1 MSLISDEQYASKK
14 YELDTEEIEYNG
26 EKVRIL
32 KLTKDNVARMEAII
46 KIDSNYKDSNDINKK
61 ILYDKNNKI
70 KYNGSSSYWL
80 NQLKEIIYSNKSISS
95 FGYKYE
101 EIIFHIIVAIDNE
114 NSTHLNSDK
123 IGREAV
129 KKRILNIDKDKLIG
143 YLKNPRK
150 EYELIDI
157 IQNPEDVDE
166 KNHLSFATK
175 FCHYLSLFLF
185 KDEDAGDNF
194 SIYDSILKKTLPK
207 YIKRYLN
214 KDVKEKDYEN
224 DYRKYINYIDDIRES
239 ASSIY
244 GEKIS
249 RNGFDHLLWYY
260 HKGRK

>member
-1 MSLISDEQYASKK
+1 MSLINDELYASKK

-46 KIDSNYKDSNDINKK
+46 KIDSNYRDSNDKNKE
-61 ILYDKNNKI
+61 ILFDKNNKV

-80 NQLKEIIYSNKSISS
+80 NQLGEIISSNKTISS
-95 FGYKYE
+95 FGYNYE
-101 EIIFHIIVAIDNE
+101 QIIYHLIVSIDNE

-123 IGREAV
+123 VGREEV
-129 KKRILNIDKDKLIG
+129 TKRVLNIDKDKLID
-143 YLKNPRK
+143 YLKNPK
-150 EYELIDI
+150 EDYELVNI
-157 IQNPEDVDE
+157 IQKPNIKDE
-166 KNHLSFATK
+166 KNHFSFATK

-185 KDEDAGDNF
+185 NGEDVEDNF

-214 KDVKEKDYEN
+214 EDVKEKEYEN
-224 DYRKYINYIDDIRES
+224 DYKKYMKYIDDIRES
-239 ASSIY
+239 ASKIY

-260 HKGRK
+260 HKGRN